1 MLITRRSPPVA
12 REGKGGYARSISS
25 AASSRSARSLEER
38 RGDGDVLIS
47 VAALAASRLRA
58 VQILSDPT
66 LSSPVEDATAPFAGQ
81 DLLVPPDLV
90 IQLWG
95 QGHMAALAGTIPYRC
110 HGQAGTALEE
120 AEVLLQQ

>member
-1 MLITRRSPPVA
+1 MFITRRSPPVA

-25 AASSRSARSLEER
+25 TASSRAARSFEER
-38 RGDGDVLIS
+38 CGDGDIPTS
-47 VAALAASRLRA
+47 VEALAASRRRA
-58 VQILSDPT
+58 AQILSGPT

-81 DLLVPPDLV
+81 NLLVPAHLV
-90 IQLWG
+90 IQLRG

-110 HGQAGTALEE
+110 HGQAGTTLEE